1 MTAQP
6 WREQTP
12 ASPGKPAAG
21 PGRFG
26 LLLSLLT
33 VTYFFSAIVTIN
45 RIEVAQIALFAVG
58 GLLALRTS
66 RFPGAP
72 SG

>member
-6 WREQTP
+6 WREQTS
-12 ASPGKPAAG
+12 ASPRSSAAG

-26 LLLSLLT
+26 LLLALLT
-33 VTYFFSAIVTIN
+33 VTYFVWAIVTIH
-45 RIEVAQIALFAVG
+45 RIEVAQTVLFAVAG
-58 GLLALRTS
+58 MLALRNSTL
-66 RFPGAP
+66 PGAP